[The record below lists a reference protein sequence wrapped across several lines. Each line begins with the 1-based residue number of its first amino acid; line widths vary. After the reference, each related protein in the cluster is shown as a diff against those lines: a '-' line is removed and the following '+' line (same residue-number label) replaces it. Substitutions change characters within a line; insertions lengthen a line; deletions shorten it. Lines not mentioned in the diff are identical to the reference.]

1 MIIVNYNG
9 EIIRNQKYLVSMPM
23 LQHYHYD
30 VKSVVSVLCIL

>member
-9 EIIRNQKYLVSMPM
+9 EIIRNQVSIPM
-23 LQHYHYD
+23 LQHYDYD